1 VPVARLLLWLLSLA
15 CIAFALVAFRTTP
28 APPVWQPLLLL
39 TSLATLAT
47 LGTLFPRLEIYTEVA
62 QRGATGRRRVA
73 LTFDDGPHPETTR
86 RVLALLAEHGAKA
99 TFFVVGQKVERYPDV
114 VREIVAGGHELG
126 LHGFVHDRLY
136 SLRSTRY
143 VQQDIKRTQRAIEA
157 ACGVRT
163 WLFRPPIGF
172 VGHLIAIA
180 ADRAGVELVAWSARG
195 LDGWS
200 GARADRVLPRLLSG
214 LQDGAI
220 VMLHDASEREAFVP
234 VSIELLPELLRELR
248 ERGLTAVSVSEL
260 LDRAM
265 TAQ

>member
-1 VPVARLLLWLLSLA
+1 MPVARFLLWLLSLA
-15 CIAFALVAFRTTP
+15 SIVFALLALGAP
-28 APPVWQPLLLL
+28 SAPPAWQPALLFLC
-39 TSLATLAT
+39 LATLAT
-47 LGTLFPRLEIYTEVA
+47 LGTLFPRLQIYADVV
-62 QRGATGRRRVA
+62 QSGATGRRRVA

-86 RVLALLAEHGAKA
+86 KVLSVLAEHGARA

-126 LHGFVHDRLY
+126 LHGYVHDRLY

-143 VQQDIKRTQRAIEA
+143 VQQDIARTQRAIET

-163 WLFRPPIGF
+163 RLFRPPIGF

-180 ADRAGVELVAWSARG
+180 ADRAGVKLVAWSARG

-200 GARADRVLPRLLSG
+200 GARADRVLARLLRN
-214 LQDGAI
+214 LEDGAI

-234 VSIELLPELLRELR
+234 VSLELLPELLRRLR
-248 ERGLTAVSVSEL
+248 DRGLSAVSVAEL
-260 LDRAM
+260 MDAPGN
-265 TAQ
+265 